1 MKERI
6 QKILANEGIVS
17 RRQAENLI
25 REGRIRVNGQDAILG
40 MSISRRDLIEIDG
53 KAIEISEGTNPLR
66 VLMYNKKVGE
76 ISSTKDPEGRPSVFL
91 ALPKISKGKWISV
104 GRLDINTSGLMLFTN
119 NGELANKL
127 MHPSSKIEREYVARI
142 RGQVEPD
149 HIRRLLEGVNL
160 EDGKASFSDIQPG
173 RKGKSNQWF
182 AMVIME
188 GRTREVR
195 RMWESQGFAVSRLKR
210 VRIGGL
216 FLPANLKQ
224 GNYKELVEKEIK
236 SIGPQLISLEYLSY
250 LFLLGKDMHSLLLL
264 DFLKFLGL
272 QLDKLE
278 LSS

>member
-25 REGRIRVNGQDAILG
+25 REGRIKVNGQEAILG

-53 KAIEISEGTNPLR
+53 KAVEISEGTNPLR

-224 GNYKELVEKEIK
+224 GNYKELAEKEIK
-236 SIGPQLISLEYLSY
+236 SIGPQLTSL
-250 LFLLGKDMHSLLLL
+250 
-264 DFLKFLGL
+264 
-272 QLDKLE
+272 
-278 LSS
+278 

>member
-25 REGRIRVNGQDAILG
+25 REGRIKINGQEAILG
-40 MSISRRDLIEIDG
+40 MSISRSDLIEIDG
-53 KAIEISEGTNPLR
+53 KAVEISEGTNPLR

-195 RMWESQGFAVSRLKR
+195 RMWESQGFSVSRLKR

-216 FLPANLKQ
+216 FLPANLRQ
-224 GNYKELVEKEIK
+224 GNYKELAEKEIK
-236 SIGPQLISLEYLSY
+236 SIGPQLISL
-250 LFLLGKDMHSLLLL
+250 
-264 DFLKFLGL
+264 
-272 QLDKLE
+272 
-278 LSS
+278 

>member
-25 REGRIRVNGQDAILG
+25 REGRIKVNGQEAILG
-40 MSISRRDLIEIDG
+40 MSISRHDLIEIDG
-53 KAIEISEGTNPLR
+53 KTVEISEGTNPLR

-224 GNYKELVEKEIK
+224 GNYKELSEKEIK
-236 SIGPQLISLEYLSY
+236 SIEPQLIA
-250 LFLLGKDMHSLLLL
+250 
-264 DFLKFLGL
+264 
-272 QLDKLE
+272 Q
-278 LSS
+278 

>member
-25 REGRIRVNGQDAILG
+25 REGRIKVNGQEAILG
-40 MSISRRDLIEIDG
+40 ISISRRDLIEIDG
-53 KAIEISEGTNPLR
+53 KAVEISEGTNPLR

-149 HIRRLLEGVNL
+149 HIRKLLEGVNL
-160 EDGKASFSDIQPG
+160 EDGKACFSDLQPG

-195 RMWESQGFAVSRLKR
+195 RMWESQGFSVSRLKR

-216 FLPANLKQ
+216 FLPANLRQ
-224 GNYKELVEKEIK
+224 GNYKELAEKEIK
-236 SIGPQLISLEYLSY
+236 SIGPQLISL
-250 LFLLGKDMHSLLLL
+250 
-264 DFLKFLGL
+264 
-272 QLDKLE
+272 
-278 LSS
+278 

>member
-25 REGRIRVNGQDAILG
+25 REGRIKINGQEAILG
-40 MSISRRDLIEIDG
+40 MSISRRDSIEIDG
-53 KAIEISEGTNPLR
+53 KAVEISEGTNPLR

-195 RMWESQGFAVSRLKR
+195 RMWESQGFSVSRLKR

-236 SIGPQLISLEYLSY
+236 SIGPQLTSL
-250 LFLLGKDMHSLLLL
+250 
-264 DFLKFLGL
+264 
-272 QLDKLE
+272 
-278 LSS
+278 

>member
-25 REGRIRVNGQDAILG
+25 REGRIKINGQEAILG
-40 MSISRRDLIEIDG
+40 MSISRRDSIEIDG
-53 KAIEISEGTNPLR
+53 KAVEISEGTNPLR

-127 MHPSSKIEREYVARI
+127 MHPSSKIEREYIARI

-149 HIRRLLEGVNL
+149 HIRKLLEGVNL
-160 EDGKASFSDIQPG
+160 EDGKASFSDLQPG

-195 RMWESQGFAVSRLKR
+195 RMWESQGFSVSRLKR

-216 FLPANLKQ
+216 FLPANLRQ
-224 GNYKELVEKEIK
+224 GNYKELAEKEIK
-236 SIGPQLISLEYLSY
+236 SIGPQLISL
-250 LFLLGKDMHSLLLL
+250 
-264 DFLKFLGL
+264 
-272 QLDKLE
+272 
-278 LSS
+278 

>member
-25 REGRIRVNGQDAILG
+25 REGRIKINGQEAILG
-40 MSISRRDLIEIDG
+40 MSISRRDSIEIDG
-53 KAIEISEGTNPLR
+53 KAVEISEGTNPLR

-149 HIRRLLEGVNL
+149 HIRKLLEGVNL

-216 FLPANLKQ
+216 FLPANLRQ
-224 GNYKELVEKEIK
+224 GNYKELAEKEIK
-236 SIGPQLISLEYLSY
+236 SIGPQLISL
-250 LFLLGKDMHSLLLL
+250 
-264 DFLKFLGL
+264 
-272 QLDKLE
+272 
-278 LSS
+278 

>member
-25 REGRIRVNGQDAILG
+25 REGRIKVNGQEAILG
-40 MSISRRDLIEIDG
+40 MSISRRDSIEIDG
-53 KAIEISEGTNPLR
+53 KAVEISEGTNPLR

-149 HIRRLLEGVNL
+149 HIRKLLEGVNL

-195 RMWESQGFAVSRLKR
+195 RMWESQGFSVSRLKR

-216 FLPANLKQ
+216 FLPANLRQ
-224 GNYKELVEKEIK
+224 GNYKELAEKEIK
-236 SIGPQLISLEYLSY
+236 SIGPQLISL
-250 LFLLGKDMHSLLLL
+250 
-264 DFLKFLGL
+264 
-272 QLDKLE
+272 
-278 LSS
+278 

>member
-17 RRQAENLI
+17 RRQAEKLI
-25 REGRIRVNGQDAILG
+25 REGRIKVNGQEAFLG

-53 KAIEISEGTNPLR
+53 KVVEISESTNPLR

-160 EDGKASFSDIQPG
+160 EDGKANFSDIQPG

-195 RMWESQGFAVSRLKR
+195 RMWESQGFSVSRLKR

-216 FLPANLKQ
+216 FLPANLRQ
-224 GNYKELVEKEIK
+224 GNYKELAEKEIK
-236 SIGPQLISLEYLSY
+236 SIGPQLISL
-250 LFLLGKDMHSLLLL
+250 
-264 DFLKFLGL
+264 
-272 QLDKLE
+272 
-278 LSS
+278 

>member
-25 REGRIRVNGQDAILG
+25 REGRIKINGQEAILG
-40 MSISRRDLIEIDG
+40 MSISRRDSIEIDG
-53 KAIEISEGTNPLR
+53 KAVEISEGTNPLR

-91 ALPKISKGKWISV
+91 SLPKISKGKWISV

-149 HIRRLLEGVNL
+149 HIRKLLEGVNL

-195 RMWESQGFAVSRLKR
+195 RMWESQGFSVSRLKR

-216 FLPANLKQ
+216 FLPANLRQ
-224 GNYKELVEKEIK
+224 GNYKELAEKEIK
-236 SIGPQLISLEYLSY
+236 SIGPQLISL
-250 LFLLGKDMHSLLLL
+250 
-264 DFLKFLGL
+264 
-272 QLDKLE
+272 
-278 LSS
+278 

>member
-25 REGRIRVNGQDAILG
+25 REGRIKINGQEAILG

-53 KAIEISEGTNPLR
+53 KVVEISEGTNPLR

-216 FLPANLKQ
+216 FLPANLRQ
-224 GNYKELVEKEIK
+224 GNYKELAEKEIK
-236 SIGPQLISLEYLSY
+236 SIGPQLISL
-250 LFLLGKDMHSLLLL
+250 
-264 DFLKFLGL
+264 
-272 QLDKLE
+272 
-278 LSS
+278 

>member
-25 REGRIRVNGQDAILG
+25 REGRIKVNGQEAILG

-53 KAIEISEGTNPLR
+53 KTVEISEGTNPLR

-142 RGQVEPD
+142 RGQVELD

-195 RMWESQGFAVSRLKR
+195 RMWESQGFAISRLKR

-224 GNYKELVEKEIK
+224 GNYKELSEKEIK
-236 SIGPQLISLEYLSY
+236 SIEPQLIA
-250 LFLLGKDMHSLLLL
+250 
-264 DFLKFLGL
+264 
-272 QLDKLE
+272 Q
-278 LSS
+278 

>member
-25 REGRIRVNGQDAILG
+25 REGRIKINGQEAILG
-40 MSISRRDLIEIDG
+40 MSISRSDLIEIDG
-53 KAIEISEGTNPLR
+53 KAVEISEGTNPLR

-149 HIRRLLEGVNL
+149 HIRKLLEGVNL
-160 EDGKASFSDIQPG
+160 EDGKASFSDLQPG

-195 RMWESQGFAVSRLKR
+195 RMWESQGFSVSRLKR

-216 FLPANLKQ
+216 FLPANLRQ
-224 GNYKELVEKEIK
+224 GNYKELAEKEIK
-236 SIGPQLISLEYLSY
+236 SIGPQLISL
-250 LFLLGKDMHSLLLL
+250 
-264 DFLKFLGL
+264 
-272 QLDKLE
+272 
-278 LSS
+278 

>member
-25 REGRIRVNGQDAILG
+25 REGRIKVNGQEAILG
-40 MSISRRDLIEIDG
+40 MSISRHDLIEIDG
-53 KAIEISEGTNPLR
+53 KTVEISEGANPLR

-224 GNYKELVEKEIK
+224 GNYKELSEKEIK
-236 SIGPQLISLEYLSY
+236 SIEPQLIA
-250 LFLLGKDMHSLLLL
+250 
-264 DFLKFLGL
+264 
-272 QLDKLE
+272 Q
-278 LSS
+278 

>member
-25 REGRIRVNGQDAILG
+25 REGRIKINGQEAILG

-53 KAIEISEGTNPLR
+53 KAVEISEGTNPLR

-127 MHPSSKIEREYVARI
+127 MHPSSKIEREYIARI

-149 HIRRLLEGVNL
+149 HIRKLLEGVNL

-195 RMWESQGFAVSRLKR
+195 RMWESQGFSVSRLKR

-216 FLPANLKQ
+216 FLPANLRQ
-224 GNYKELVEKEIK
+224 GNYKELAEKEIK
-236 SIGPQLISLEYLSY
+236 SIGPQLISL
-250 LFLLGKDMHSLLLL
+250 
-264 DFLKFLGL
+264 
-272 QLDKLE
+272 
-278 LSS
+278 

>member
-25 REGRIRVNGQDAILG
+25 REGRIKVNGQEAILG
-40 MSISRRDLIEIDG
+40 ISISRRDLIEIDG
-53 KAIEISEGTNPLR
+53 KAVEISEGTNRLR

-224 GNYKELVEKEIK
+224 GNYKELAEKEIK
-236 SIGPQLISLEYLSY
+236 SIGPQLISL
-250 LFLLGKDMHSLLLL
+250 
-264 DFLKFLGL
+264 
-272 QLDKLE
+272 
-278 LSS
+278 

>member
-25 REGRIRVNGQDAILG
+25 REGRIKINGQEAILG

-53 KAIEISEGTNPLR
+53 KAVEISEGTNPLR

-149 HIRRLLEGVNL
+149 HIRKLLEGVNL
-160 EDGKASFSDIQPG
+160 EDGKANFSDIQPG

-216 FLPANLKQ
+216 FLPASLRQ
-224 GNYKELVEKEIK
+224 GNYKELAEKEIK
-236 SIGPQLISLEYLSY
+236 SIGPQLISL
-250 LFLLGKDMHSLLLL
+250 
-264 DFLKFLGL
+264 
-272 QLDKLE
+272 
-278 LSS
+278 

>member
-25 REGRIRVNGQDAILG
+25 RESRIKINGQEAILG
-40 MSISRRDLIEIDG
+40 MSISRRDSIEIDG
-53 KAIEISEGTNPLR
+53 KAVEISEGTNPLR

-119 NGELANKL
+119 NGDLANKL

-149 HIRRLLEGVNL
+149 HIRKLLEGVNL

-195 RMWESQGFAVSRLKR
+195 RMWESQGFSVSRLKR

-216 FLPANLKQ
+216 FLPANLRQ
-224 GNYKELVEKEIK
+224 GNYKELAEKEIK
-236 SIGPQLISLEYLSY
+236 SIGPQLISL
-250 LFLLGKDMHSLLLL
+250 
-264 DFLKFLGL
+264 
-272 QLDKLE
+272 
-278 LSS
+278 